1 MRVRHLFL
9 PVMALVAAPLAAE
22 PGLPDAAAVLAA
34 LSDHPS
40 VVASR
45 ARVEAARAEARA
57 GAIGPQEVTFSGSYT
72 RRSIDLAGDFDEF
85 DVSLTRPFRLPGK
98 GRLDRKIGEFGVIE
112 AENMAEDTRH
122 QAAIVLMGHWFDWLG
137 AAAEAR
143 VDAQAV
149 ANYEMALASI
159 RRRVELRDAAEL
171 DADQGAA
178 ALASARA
185 LAEQS
190 AGRERVA
197 RGRLEGHFPAL
208 ALPARAPAM
217 PVPELPP
224 GGLEPLRELV
234 LANSH
239 EIAAADAYASRMATT
254 ADRAARERTAD
265 PSVGLRLFSER
276 GGEERGAGLVFS
288 IPLGGGHRAALADQA
303 VARSSSAQSEATLV
317 RYNVREVADADFA
330 EADYRLRSWQRAR
343 EGLDA
348 QMAAL
353 GRLRRGNELGEID
366 LADLLQGER
375 LVHDAFRTEGISRTE
390 ALRAITKLRIDSHE
404 LWLRD

>member
-1 MRVRHLFL
+1 MRYRHFL
-9 PVMALVAAPLAAE
+9 LPLMALVAAPLAAE
-22 PGLPDAAAVLAA
+22 PGLPDEAAVLAA

-40 VVASR
+40 VVAAR

-57 GAIGPQEVTFSGSYT
+57 GAIGPHEMTFSGSYT
-72 RRSIDLAGDFDEF
+72 RRSIDLAGQFDEF
-85 DVSLTRPFRLPGK
+85 DVSLTRPVRLPGK
-98 GRLDRKIGEFGVIE
+98 GRLDREIGEFGVIE
-112 AENMAEDTRH
+112 AENLAEDTRH
-122 QAAIVLMGHWFDWLG
+122 QAALVLMGHWFDWLG
-137 AAAEAR
+137 AASEAR

-149 ANYEMALASI
+149 ANYETALASI

-171 DADQGAA
+171 DADQSTA
-178 ALASARA
+178 ALASART

-190 AGRERVA
+190 AGREQVA
-197 RGRLEGHFPAL
+197 RGRLEAHFPAL
-208 ALPARAPAM
+208 ALPTQAPDM
-217 PVPELPP
+217 PSPELPQ

-239 EIAAADAYASRMATT
+239 EIAAADAFASRMATT

-288 IPLGGGHRAALADQA
+288 MPLGGGHRAALADQA
-303 VARSSSAQSEATLV
+303 VARSSSAQSEAALV
-317 RYNVREVADADFA
+317 RYNVREVADADFS
-330 EADYRLRSWQRAR
+330 EADYRIRSWQRAR

-375 LVHDAFRTEGISRTE
+375 LVHDAFRAEAIARTE